1 MYMIRAIVFIDTFR
15 TRPYK
20 VADSTVCACI
30 PGVKVDGHRV
40 RPCTVFLTQVHLTH
54 TYKLS

>member
-1 MYMIRAIVFIDTFR
+1 MIRAIVFKDTF
-15 TRPYK
+15 TMRPYK
-20 VADSTVCACI
+20 VADSTVCARV

-40 RPCTVFLTQVHLTH
+40 CPRTVFLTEVHLTH